1 MSRKYCSN
9 EELQSKILKGVETLA
24 DNVATTLG
32 PKGRNV
38 ILQEKGKRPIITK
51 DGVTVAKFVEF
62 EDHFMN
68 AGAQVIKQAAEQTNS
83 DAGDGTTTTT
93 ILCRAIL
100 QHAQRYITAGV
111 SPVELKRG
119 IDKAVASVVDNLEE
133 QSRPI
138 SSLEDIKRIATI
150 SANGDKVIGNLV
162 ATAVDAAGKDGAIT
176 IQEARSVETS
186 LDLVEG
192 FRLASGW
199 AASAFVTD
207 ERTAMAR
214 YDKALLLVTDE
225 KIETVDQIL
234 PVLEVVARE
243 GRPLVIFAEEIE
255 GQALAAL
262 IMNTVRGTMKV
273 AAVKAP
279 RYGEERRG
287 ILEDLATSVG
297 ATFVSRLSGL
307 KVCDAKLSDLG
318 SATKIEI
325 SRYLTT
331 IMGGTGDLDDIESRI
346 ETLKAQLE
354 ETDSLH
360 ECERLQDRITKLA
373 SGVAVIRVGGATEI
387 EMIEKKHRI
396 EDALEAVKSA
406 QQEGIVAGGGTAL
419 VRASIDLQVEVS
431 NDEQELGVEIIKGAI
446 QEPLKQM
453 ATNAGASADL
463 SVNRILSAEDHE
475 GWNFSTGEFVDLF
488 ESGILDPAK
497 VTRCALQNAA
507 SAAGTLLTANYA
519 IVQDQQR

>member
-9 EELQSKILKGVETLA
+9 EELQTKILQGVETLA

-119 IDKAVASVVDNLEE
+119 IDKAVAAVVTNLED

-138 SSLEDIKRIATI
+138 SSLEDINRIATI
-150 SANGDKVIGNLV
+150 SANGDEVIGNLV

-207 ERTAMAR
+207 ERTATTR
-214 YDKALLLVTDE
+214 YDKPLLLVTDE

-243 GRPLVIFAEEIE
+243 GRPLVIFAEEVE

-297 ATFVSRLSGL
+297 ATFVNRLSGMKL
-307 KVCDAKLSDLG
+307 QETKLSDLG
-318 SATKIEI
+318 SSSKIEI
-325 SRYLTT
+325 GRYLTT
-331 IMGGTGDLDDIESRI
+331 IMGGKGDVDEIENRI
-346 ETLKAQLE
+346 DTLKNQLE
-354 ETDSLH
+354 ETENLH

-373 SGVAVIRVGGATEI
+373 SGVAVIRVGGATEV

-419 VRASIDLQVEVS
+419 VRASTDLEVEVT
-431 NDEQELGVEIIKGAI
+431 NEEQELGVEIVKGAI

-453 ATNAGASADL
+453 ATNAGTSPDL
-463 SVNRILSAEDHE
+463 TVSRILSSQNNE
-475 GWNFSTGEFVDLF
+475 GWDFATGKFVDLF

-519 IVQDQQR
+519 IVQDE

>member
-1 MSRKYCSN
+1 MSKKYCSN
-9 EELQSKILKGVETLA
+9 DELQAKILQGVETLA

-38 ILQEKGKRPIITK
+38 ILQEKNKRPIITK
-51 DGVTVAKFVEF
+51 DGVTVARFVEF
-62 EDHFMN
+62 EDHFEN
-68 AGAQVIKQAAEQTNS
+68 AGAQIIKQAAEQTNS

-119 IDKAVASVVDNLEE
+119 IDKAVKAVVENLES
-133 QSRPI
+133 QSRPLASI
-138 SSLEDIKRIATI
+138 EDIKRIATV
-150 SANGDKVIGNLV
+150 SANGDQVIGNLV
-162 ATAVDAAGKDGAIT
+162 ATAVDQAGKDGAIT
-176 IQEARSVETS
+176 IEEARSVETS

-207 ERTAMAR
+207 QRTASTN
-214 YDKALLLVTDE
+214 YSNPLLLVTDE

-243 GRPLVIFAEEIE
+243 NKPLVIFAEDIE

-287 ILEDLATSVG
+287 VLEDLAISVG
-297 ATFVSRLSGL
+297 ATFVNRLSGMR
-307 KVCDAKLSDLG
+307 VSETKLQDLG
-318 SATKIEI
+318 SSTKIEI
-325 SRYLTT
+325 TRGLTT
-331 IMGGTGDLDDIESRI
+331 IMGGKGDVDEIEKRIES
-346 ETLKAQLE
+346 LKAQLE
-354 ETDSLH
+354 DTDNLH

-373 SGVAVIRVGGATEI
+373 SGVAVIRVGGVTEI

-406 QQEGIVAGGGTAL
+406 QLEGIVPGGGTAL
-419 VRASIDLQVEVS
+419 VRAVQNLEVEV
-431 NDEQELGVEIIKGAI
+431 DTEDQRLGVKIVKKAVES
-446 QEPLKQM
+446 PMRQM
-453 ATNAGASADL
+453 ALNAGTSPDIVVSSVAQESFGYGWDFANNVLTDL
-463 SVNRILSAEDHE
+463 MND
-475 GWNFSTGEFVDLF
+475 
-488 ESGILDPAK
+488 GIIDPVK

-507 SAAGTLLTANYA
+507 SVAGALITSNHA
-519 IVQDQQR
+519 IVEE

>member
-9 EELQSKILKGVETLA
+9 EELQSKILQGVETLTN
-24 DNVATTLG
+24 NVATTLG

-62 EDHFMN
+62 DDHFMN

-119 IDKAVASVVDNLEE
+119 IDKAVAVVAANLEE

-138 SSLEDIKRIATI
+138 SSIEDINRIATI
-150 SANGDKVIGNLV
+150 SANGDEVIGNLV

-207 ERTAMAR
+207 ERTATTR
-214 YDKALLLVTDE
+214 YDNPLLLVTDE

-243 GRPLVIFAEEIE
+243 GRPLVIFAEEVE

-287 ILEDLATSVG
+287 ILQDLAISVG
-297 ATFVSRLSGL
+297 ATFVNRLSGMR
-307 KVCDAKLSDLG
+307 VHDTKLSDLG
-318 SATKIEI
+318 SANKIEI

-331 IMGGTGDLDDIESRI
+331 IMGGKGDVDEVENRI

-354 ETDSLH
+354 ETENLH

-373 SGVAVIRVGGATEI
+373 SGVAVIRVGGATEV
-387 EMIEKKHRI
+387 EMIERKHRI

-419 VRASIDLQVEVS
+419 VRASSGLNIKVANE
-431 NDEQELGVEIIKGAI
+431 EQELGVEIIKGAI

-453 ATNAGASADL
+453 AINAGSSPDL
-463 SVNRILSAEDHE
+463 TVDRILNSKDSE
-475 GWNFSTGEFVDLF
+475 GWDFSTGEFVDLF

-519 IVQDQQR
+519 IVQDQ

>member
-1 MSRKYCSN
+1 MSKKYCSN
-9 EELQSKILKGVETLA
+9 EELQSKILEGVETLA

-51 DGVTVAKFVEF
+51 DGVTVAKFVDF
-62 EDHFMN
+62 DDHFMN

-119 IDKAVASVVDNLEE
+119 IDKAVEVVVDNIEKL
-133 QSRPI
+133 SRPI
-138 SSLEDIKRIATI
+138 SSLDDIERIAII
-150 SANGDKVIGNLV
+150 SANGDEVVGKLV
-162 ATAVDAAGKDGAIT
+162 ATAVDQAGKDGAIT
-176 IQEARSVETS
+176 IEEARSIETS

-192 FRLASGW
+192 FRFASGL
-199 AASAFVTD
+199 AASAFITD
-207 ERTAMAR
+207 ERTAMAK
-214 YDKALLLVTDE
+214 YNNPLLLVTDE

-243 GRPLVIFAEEIE
+243 GRPLVIFAEEVE

-297 ATFVSRLSGL
+297 ATFINRLSGM
-307 KVCDAKLSDLG
+307 KVCDAKLTDLG
-318 SATKIEI
+318 SANKIQI

-331 IMGGTGDLDDIESRI
+331 IMGGKGDVDEVEGRI
-346 ETLKAQLE
+346 NTLKAQLE
-354 ETDSLH
+354 ETENLY

-373 SGVAVIRVGGATEI
+373 SGVAVIRVGGATEV

-406 QQEGIVAGGGTAL
+406 QQEGIVAGGGTAFI
-419 VRASIDLQVEVS
+419 RASSNIEVETD
-431 NDEQELGVEIIKGAI
+431 NEEQDLGVEIIKDAV
-446 QEPLKQM
+446 QEPIRQM
-453 ATNAGASADL
+453 ALNAGSSPDL
-463 SVNRILSAEDHE
+463 TVARLLSSQDNE
-475 GWNFSTGEFVDLF
+475 GWDFSTGEFVDLF

-497 VTRCALQNAA
+497 VARCALQNAV
-507 SAAGTLLTANYA
+507 SAAGTLITANYA
-519 IVQDQQR
+519 IVQVQ

>member
-9 EELQSKILKGVETLA
+9 EELQSKILQGVETLA
-24 DNVATTLG
+24 NNVATTLG

-62 EDHFMN
+62 DDHFMN

-119 IDKAVASVVDNLEE
+119 IDKAVVTVVSNLEN

-150 SANGDKVIGNLV
+150 SANGDEVIGNLV

-192 FRLASGW
+192 FRLSSGW

-207 ERTAMAR
+207 ERASMTR
-214 YDKALLLVTDE
+214 YEKPLLLVTDE

-243 GRPLVIFAEEIE
+243 GRPLVIFAEEVE

-297 ATFVSRLSGL
+297 ATFVSRLSGQ
-307 KVCDAKLSDLG
+307 KVRETKLSDLG
-318 SATKIEI
+318 SANKIEI
-325 SRYLTT
+325 SRYITT
-331 IMGGTGDLDDIESRI
+331 IMGGTGDVDDIENRI
-346 ETLKAQLE
+346 ETLKLQLE
-354 ETDSLH
+354 ETENLH

-373 SGVAVIRVGGATEI
+373 SGVAVIRVGGATEV

-419 VRASIDLQVEVS
+419 VRASTNLEIEVS
-431 NDEQELGVEIIKGAI
+431 NEEQQLGVEIIKGAI

-453 ATNAGASADL
+453 ATNAGTSPDL
-463 SVNRILSAEDHE
+463 TVSRILSSEDHE
-475 GWNFSTGEFVDLF
+475 GWNFATGDFVDLF

-519 IVQDQQR
+519 IVQDD

>member
-9 EELQSKILKGVETLA
+9 EELQTKILQGVETLA
-24 DNVATTLG
+24 NNVATTLG

-62 EDHFMN
+62 DDHFMN
-68 AGAQVIKQAAEQTNS
+68 AGAQIIKQAAEQTNS

-119 IDKAVASVVDNLEE
+119 IDKAVTAVVTNLEE

-138 SSLEDIKRIATI
+138 SSLEDINRIATI
-150 SANGDKVIGNLV
+150 SANGDEVIGNLV

-207 ERTAMAR
+207 ERTSMAK
-214 YDKALLLVTDE
+214 YDKPLLLVTDE

-273 AAVKAP
+273 AGVKAP

-297 ATFVSRLSGL
+297 ATFISRLSGMKL
-307 KVCDAKLSDLG
+307 HETKLSDLG

-331 IMGGTGDLDDIESRI
+331 IMGGTGDVDDVEKRI
-346 ETLKAQLE
+346 DTLKAQLE
-354 ETDSLH
+354 ETDNLH

-373 SGVAVIRVGGATEI
+373 SGVAVIRVGGATEV

-419 VRASIDLQVEVS
+419 VRAGANIDISVTNE
-431 NDEQELGVEIIKGAI
+431 EQELGVEIIKGAI

-453 ATNAGASADL
+453 AINAGSSADL
-463 SVNRILSAEDHE
+463 TVNRILNSQDNE

-488 ESGILDPAK
+488 ECGILDPAK
-497 VTRCALQNAA
+497 VTRCAIQNAA

-519 IVQDQQR
+519 IVQDH

>member
-1 MSRKYCSN
+1 MSKKYCSN
-9 EELQSKILKGVETLA
+9 DELQAKILQGVETLA

-62 EDHFMN
+62 EDPFMN

-119 IDKAVASVVDNLEE
+119 IDKAVKAVVVENLESL
-133 QSRPI
+133 SRPI
-138 SSLEDIKRIATI
+138 SSLEDIRRIATI
-150 SANGDKVIGNLV
+150 SANGDEVIGNIV
-162 ATAVDAAGKDGAIT
+162 ATAVDQAGKDGAIT
-176 IQEARSVETS
+176 IQEARSVDTS
-186 LDLVEG
+186 LELVEG

-199 AASAFVTD
+199 AASAFITD
-207 ERTAMAR
+207 QRTATAR
-214 YDKALLLVTDE
+214 YDNPLLLVTDE

-243 GRPLVIFAEEIE
+243 NRPLVIFAEEIE

-279 RYGEERRG
+279 QYGEERRG
-287 ILEDLATSVG
+287 ILEDLAISVG
-297 ATFVSRLSGL
+297 ATFINRLSGMRV
-307 KVCDAKLSDLG
+307 KGTKLQDLG
-318 SATKIEI
+318 SSTKIEV
-325 SRYLTT
+325 SRGLTT
-331 IMGGTGDLDDIESRI
+331 IMGGKGDVDEIEKRI
-346 ETLKAQLE
+346 ETLKAQLNDTE
-354 ETDSLH
+354 NIH

-373 SGVAVIRVGGATEI
+373 SGVAVISVGGVTEI

-406 QQEGIVAGGGTAL
+406 QLEGIVAGGGTAI
-419 VRASIDLQVEVS
+419 VRASTNLQVDTNNE
-431 NDEQELGVEIIKGAI
+431 EQELGVEIIKGAV
-446 QEPLKQM
+446 QEPLRQM
-453 ATNAGASADL
+453 ATNAGSSPDL
-463 SVNRILSAEDHE
+463 TVNRILESEDNE

-488 ESGILDPAK
+488 ESGILDPTK
-497 VTRCALQNAA
+497 VVRCALQNAA
-507 SAAGTLLTANYA
+507 SAAGTLITANYA
-519 IVQDQQR
+519 IVQDQ

>member
-207 ERTAMAR
+207 ERSAMAR

-287 ILEDLATSVG
+287 ILGDLATSVG
-297 ATFVSRLSGL
+297 ATFISRLSGL
-307 KVCDAKLSDLG
+307 KVRDAKLSDLG

-331 IMGGTGDLDDIESRI
+331 IMGGTGDIDDVESRI

-354 ETDSLH
+354 ETENLH

-419 VRASIDLQVEVS
+419 VRASTNLQVEVS

-453 ATNAGASADL
+453 ASNAGASPDL
-463 SVNRILSAEDHE
+463 SVSRILDAEDHE

-488 ESGILDPAK
+488 DSGILDPAK

-519 IVQDQQR
+519 IVQDQ

>member
-519 IVQDQQR
+519 IVQDQ